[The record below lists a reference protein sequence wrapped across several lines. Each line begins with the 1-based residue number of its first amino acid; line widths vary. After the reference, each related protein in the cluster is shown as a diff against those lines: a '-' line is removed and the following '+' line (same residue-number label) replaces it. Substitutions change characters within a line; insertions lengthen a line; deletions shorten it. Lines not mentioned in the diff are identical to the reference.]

1 MSISTDSWTTVQ
13 LSRSH
18 LQASLDFQKA
28 FIDNKESKKSM
39 SELNKFFAEE
49 VSDTIQELVLASLFS
64 LSTVAGSA
72 FVLSVFSIN
81 MVKALGEDATNLEYN
96 QLEAGYQILKKLL
109 DYLNSNSSYQ
119 LVEVTLRK
127 RTYTDPTS
135 GQRIGMIIG
144 NKGYLEDAY
153 EIKRV
158 KLTNGTWLQK

>member
-64 LSTVAGSA
+64 LSTVFVTFLENDIWIKAHFVRAGQA
-72 FVLSVFSIN
+72 LHTQRRIWYIYHRQLAPKGGVVYERPNFVGYRTTFC
-81 MVKALGEDATNLEYN
+81 GTN
-96 QLEAGYQILKKLL
+96 I
-109 DYLNSNSSYQ
+109 
-119 LVEVTLRK
+119 T
-127 RTYTDPTS
+127 
-135 GQRIGMIIG
+135 IG
-144 NKGYLEDAY
+144 
-153 EIKRV
+153 
-158 KLTNGTWLQK
+158 